1 MKQLF
6 TLVFSFLSL
15 FISAQQK
22 ETHQIKIYL
31 EDAETGKNIDDA
43 KVTLEGFEIPPIIGL
58 YDKKN
63 KFYYFDEIPD
73 GYNTIM
79 AYHKKYNEKGYQNL
93 EGLPGE
99 LKLRLYDP
107 NYVSYSFEK
116 PKLKNFQKD
125 YSNENSYIKTL
136 QNRIEKHKEIENRN
150 FKYLYNEDPF
160 HIAII
165 TKYSYKDFFSNES
178 IKNLLDKLSLKYT
191 EYKSGTEKSYTLNMY
206 QFIEGR
212 FYKNQYSEVEIQ
224 KYGNQLPYGFNCYNV
239 FFFHKKD
246 TTKFDRFNSKEI
258 KELREFN
265 LTVASISSRV
275 IEYYANSKFKNES
288 LKELYNHNINTNIH
302 QYSIGNYDFGKL
314 LIPEKIFF
322 KNFKEESEMYFGD
335 KKYKKVET
343 LNSDSSIESLFF
355 IIPKN
360 QNLGMGLGTLDD
372 IKTNEINF
380 KDKFYFF
387 NVISD
392 NLKITK

>member
-15 FISAQQK
+15 FIYAQQK
-22 ETHQIKIYL
+22 EAHQIKIYL

-58 YDKKN
+58 YNKKG
-63 KFYYFDEIPD
+63 KFYYFDKIPA

-93 EGLPGE
+93 EALPE
-99 LKLRLYDP
+99 KLKLRLYDP

-125 YSNENSYIKTL
+125 YSKVSSYIKTL
-136 QNRIEKHKEIENRN
+136 QRKEIENRN

-191 EYKSGTEKSYTLNMY
+191 EYKSGTEKRYTLNMY
-206 QFIEGR
+206 EFIEGR

-224 KYGNQLPYGFNCYNV
+224 KYGSYPPYGFNCYNV

-265 LTVASISSRV
+265 LTVASISNRV

-288 LKELYNHNINTNIH
+288 FKELYNHSINTNVH
-302 QYSIGNYDFGKL
+302 QYSISNYDFGML
-314 LIPEKIFF
+314 STPEEIFF
-322 KNFKEESEMYFGD
+322 KNSKEESEMYFGD
-335 KKYKKVET
+335 KKYKKEET
-343 LNSDSSIESLFF
+343 LNSDSSIRSLFF

-360 QNLGMGLGTLDD
+360 QNSGIGLGTLDAY
-372 IKTNEINF
+372 INKKNF
-380 KDKFYFF
+380 KDQFYFF
-387 NVISD
+387 NTVPN
-392 NLKITK
+392 NLKIIK